1 MQLDRFLKTLSD
13 HAVEFRE
20 SEPMSRHTSFGIGGA
35 ADCFVIP
42 RSAEE
47 LRFVFAAAA
56 DCEVP
61 TFLIGNGSDLLVS
74 DRGIEGAVI
83 STGGFT
89 ALFGNDCTLIAD
101 AGVKLATLCLAAR
114 DAGLSGLEF
123 AYGIPGTVGGA
134 LYMNAGAYGGEM
146 KDVVSSAKVLTQD
159 GSFAVRRAE
168 EMALGY
174 RTSAFQQNGE
184 TVLSVAFCLTPD
196 DPAAIGAKME
206 DFMARRKEKQPL
218 EYKSAGSTFKRPAGY
233 YAGTLIDECGLK
245 GSTVGDAEV
254 STKHAGFI
262 VNKGNA
268 TADDVKALMEQV
280 QGTVWNRKGVLLEP
294 EVIFIGRP

>member
-1 MQLDRFLKTLSD
+1 M
-13 HAVEFRE
+13 
-20 SEPMSRHTSFGIGGA
+20 
-35 ADCFVIP
+35 
-42 RSAEE
+42 
-47 LRFVFAAAA
+47 
-56 DCEVP
+56 
-61 TFLIGNGSDLLVS
+61 
-74 DRGIEGAVI
+74 
-83 STGGFT
+83 
-89 ALFGNDCTLIAD
+89 
-101 AGVKLATLCLAAR
+101 
-114 DAGLSGLEF
+114 
-123 AYGIPGTVGGA
+123 GGA